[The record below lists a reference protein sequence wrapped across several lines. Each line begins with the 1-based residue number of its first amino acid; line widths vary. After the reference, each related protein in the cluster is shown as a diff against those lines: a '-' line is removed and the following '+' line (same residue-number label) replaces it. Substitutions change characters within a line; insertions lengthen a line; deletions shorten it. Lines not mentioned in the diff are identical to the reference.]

1 MSKKINILY
10 VSRTSKI
17 TGPENILLDIIKK
30 LDKKLF
36 HPIVALPD
44 NKGLFYKKLKEYDF
58 TVLIVRMP
66 FLRVTYNPFLLLW
79 FLLNIMFVN
88 LKFYFILKRK
98 NIDIAV
104 CNTIQETL
112 YISLPVKILKKK
124 LIICF
129 KNILD
134 KNWKKHMRAKFCG
147 IFADKIIA
155 VSKKAAEDYTLFNFK
170 NKSQKNKISVIN
182 DGIEY
187 SGYIKEFKEI
197 DILSEY
203 LDKKK
208 REFVILNIGNLTE
221 LKGQAL
227 LLEAV
232 SILNLS
238 NMNFKIFIVGDVYH
252 RSELAYKNRL
262 ISYIADNG
270 LNKRIVMLGY
280 REDIK
285 SLINEA
291 DILVHCPV
299 KEDAFP
305 RVILEA
311 FCFQKIVLATEIG
324 GIPEMIV
331 DNYNGFL
338 CKINAEDLAERI
350 FYIYNNKAKLDF
362 IGRNALKAVK
372 ENFSLENQVLE
383 TEKVYK
389 ELLNTN

>member
-1 MSKKINILY
+1 MKKKTNILY

-17 TGPENILLDIIKK
+17 TGPENILLDMIKK
-30 LDKKLF
+30 LDKNIF
-36 HPIVALPD
+36 YPMIALPD
-44 NKGLFYKKLKEYDF
+44 NKGPFYEKLKEYDF
-58 TVLIVRMP
+58 TILIVRMP

-79 FLLNIMFVN
+79 FLLNIMFIN
-88 LKFYFILKRK
+88 LNFYFILKRK

-104 CNTIQETL
+104 CNTIQEAL
-112 YISLPVKILKKK
+112 YISLPAKILKKK

-134 KNWKKHMRAKFCG
+134 KNWKKYIRAKFCG

-155 VSKKAAEDYTLFNFK
+155 VSKKAGEDYTLFNFK
-170 NKSQKNKISVIN
+170 DKTQKNKISVIN

-187 SGYIKEFKEI
+187 SKYVKDFKEI
-197 DILSEY
+197 DILGEY
-203 LDKKK
+203 LDEKKK
-208 REFVILNIGNLTE
+208 EFVILNIGNLTE

-238 NMNFKIFIVGDVYH
+238 NINFKVFIAGDIYH
-252 RSELAYKNRL
+252 RSELSYKNRL
-262 ISYIADNG
+262 INYIAYNN
-270 LNKRIVMLGY
+270 LSKKVIMLGY
-280 REDIK
+280 RKDIK
-285 SLINEA
+285 SLINGA
-291 DILVHCPV
+291 DILVHCPI

-350 FYIYNNKAKLDF
+350 LYIYNNKAKLDF
-362 IGRNALKAVK
+362 IGRNAVKVVK
-372 ENFSLENQVLE
+372 EDFSLKNQVME

-389 ELLNTN
+389 ELLNIN

>member
-17 TGPENILLDIIKK
+17 TGPENILLDVIKK
-30 LDKKLF
+30 LDKNIF
-36 HPIVALPD
+36 YPTVVLPD
-44 NKGLFYKKLKEYDF
+44 NKGPFYKKLKEYDF

-79 FLLNIMFVN
+79 FLLNIMFIN
-88 LKFYFILKRK
+88 LNFYFILKRK

-104 CNTIQETL
+104 CNTIQEAL
-112 YISLPVKILKKK
+112 YISLPAKILKKK

-134 KNWKKHMRAKFCG
+134 KNWKKYIRAKFCG
-147 IFADKIIA
+147 MFADKIIA

-170 NKSQKNKISVIN
+170 SKSQKNKISVIN

-187 SGYIKEFKEI
+187 SEYVKDFKGI
-197 DILSEY
+197 DILGEY
-203 LDKKK
+203 LDKGKK
-208 REFVILNIGNLTE
+208 EFVILNIGNLTE

-238 NMNFKIFIVGDVYH
+238 NMNFKVFIAGDIYH
-252 RSELAYKNRL
+252 RSELTYKNRL
-262 ISYIADNG
+262 INYIAYHD
-270 LNKRIVMLGY
+270 LNKRVVMLGY
-280 REDIK
+280 WEDIK
-285 SLINEA
+285 SLINRA
-291 DILVHCPV
+291 DILVHCPI

-331 DNYNGFL
+331 DNYSGFL

-350 FYIYNNKAKLDF
+350 LYIYNNKAKLDF
-362 IGRNALKAVK
+362 IGTNAVK
-372 ENFSLENQVLE
+372 VVKEDFSLKNQVLE

-389 ELLNTN
+389 ELLNIN

>member
-1 MSKKINILY
+1 MPKKINILY
-10 VSRTSKI
+10 VSRTSKV
-17 TGPENILLDIIKK
+17 TGPENILLDIINK
-30 LDKKLF
+30 LDKNIF
-36 HPIVALPD
+36 YPTVALPD
-44 NKGLFYKKLKEYDF
+44 DEGPFYKKLKEYDF

-79 FLLNIMFVN
+79 FLLNIIFIN
-88 LKFYFILKRK
+88 LNFCFILKRK

-104 CNTIQETL
+104 CNTIQEAL
-112 YISLPVKILKKK
+112 YISLPARILKKK

-134 KNWKKHMRAKFCG
+134 KNWKKYIRAKFCA

-155 VSKKAAEDYTLFNFK
+155 VSKKAAGDYTSFNFK
-170 NKSQKNKISVIN
+170 DKSQKNKISVIN

-187 SGYIKEFKEI
+187 YKYIKDFKKL
-197 DILSEY
+197 DILGKY

-208 REFVILNIGNLTE
+208 KEFVILNIGNLTE

-238 NMNFKIFIVGDVYH
+238 NMNFKVFMAGDIYH

-262 ISYIADNG
+262 INYIDCHN
-270 LNKRIVMLGY
+270 LNKRVIMLGY
-280 REDIK
+280 MEDTRN
-285 SLINEA
+285 LINEA

-311 FCFQKIVLATEIG
+311 FCFKKIVLATEIG
-324 GIPEMIV
+324 GIPEMIM
-331 DNYNGFL
+331 DSRNGFL
-338 CKINAEDLAERI
+338 CKVDAEDLAERI
-350 FYIYNNKAKLDF
+350 FYIYNNKNKLDF
-362 IGRNALKAVK
+362 IGSNAVKAVK
-372 ENFSLENQVLE
+372 EDFSLKNQVLE

-389 ELLNTN
+389 KLLN